1 MRRLFVGIEGS
12 IGIGK
17 STLAKWLAEQLGYQ
31 AMFEPVDANPYLSLF
46 YEDMQRWGAIMQLHL
61 LHARKLMHLRARLSP
76 TGVVQDRTI
85 YGDTVFARNLHESGL
100 MSDLEWDTYM
110 LSWETMVQTLVY
122 PDLVIFLDGSTVL
135 CQERIRLRS
144 RSMES
149 GIPDAYL
156 DSLGAGYARLHD
168 EISDYTVCRRYDWT
182 DPDANRQA
190 VLADIRA
197 VGESTGFSWSRLRP
211 TMLPEDVR

>member
-1 MRRLFVGIEGS
+1 MKRWSFHSQIFFLTHKFRLHQE
-12 IGIGK
+12 
-17 STLAKWLAEQLGYQ
+17 
-31 AMFEPVDANPYLSLF
+31 LS
-46 YEDMQRWGAIMQLHL
+46 DHPG
-61 LHARKLMHLRARLSP
+61 
-76 TGVVQDRTI
+76 TVVQDRTI